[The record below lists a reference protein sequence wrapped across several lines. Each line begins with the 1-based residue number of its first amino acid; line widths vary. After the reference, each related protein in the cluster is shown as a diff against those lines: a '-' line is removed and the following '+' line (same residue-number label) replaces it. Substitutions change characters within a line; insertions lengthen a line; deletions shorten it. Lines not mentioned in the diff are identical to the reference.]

1 MVQIASKKLKNKY
14 LFSIITP
21 TYKRTHKLKKLY
33 KRLLEQKRNN
43 LLEWVLVLEKNDI
56 STIQFAKKI
65 RKQKKIEIKIVINT
79 RGFSSAF
86 KNGAKIA
93 KGEFISFLGDD
104 DILANNIF
112 LILERKIIS
121 FNPNWII
128 GYGCYINNNGKK
140 IRTTI
145 IKLKN
150 FMLRN
155 FNKNILFLVDFIMT
169 PSSFCKKKYL
179 KKVGYFRNIHW
190 YGNDYVCWIR
200 LSKIIKPT
208 IINKTLSYA
217 SYSNSTYSGS
227 FDYIRYLNLY
237 YNISKETN
245 NILIKVMQFLIVI
258 YILTHNFFLK
268 KIIN

>member
-1 MVQIASKKLKNKY
+1 
-14 LFSIITP
+14 
-21 TYKRTHKLKKLY
+21 
-33 KRLLEQKRNN
+33 
-43 LLEWVLVLEKNDI
+43 
-56 STIQFAKKI
+56 
-65 RKQKKIEIKIVINT
+65 
-79 RGFSSAF
+79 
-86 KNGAKIA
+86 
-93 KGEFISFLGDD
+93 
-104 DILANNIF
+104 
-112 LILERKIIS
+112 
-121 FNPNWII
+121 
-128 GYGCYINNNGKK
+128 
-140 IRTTI
+140 
-145 IKLKN
+145 
-150 FMLRN
+150 MLRN